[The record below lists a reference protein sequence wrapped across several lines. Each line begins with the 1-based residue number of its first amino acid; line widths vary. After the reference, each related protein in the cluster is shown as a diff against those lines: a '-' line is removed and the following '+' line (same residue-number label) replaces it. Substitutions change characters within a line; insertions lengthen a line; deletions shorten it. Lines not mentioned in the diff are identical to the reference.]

1 MISLCIVMITGNF
14 KIYKKTHK
22 TQLKYQNL
30 INLQKKE
37 RERNTS
43 TNIWVLRLKKV
54 ERVE

>member
-43 TNIWVLRLKKV
+43 TNI
-54 ERVE
+54 